1 MLHRAEVF
9 LTPAEQEHREVIGRL
24 FIETYCKLASDAVS
38 AKQKLWRTRPKF
50 HLFDHMVSD
59 SRPSLLNPTFG
70 STWMDEDAIKRWFRI
85 KKRVHK
91 RNATLNCL
99 RRWLLA
105 LPGQLQKACAKDN
118 WDDFPK
124 FSFWCGLKVKK
135 NISFFLLDAPLT
147 SLLVDPEKTLYTHM
161 LGKKKRIPKWIWDG
175 VCGVYFCRFHGYI
188 WWYQKSLCMLKYICI
203 NIYLPKTSHVEDH
216 VSRLQA
222 KHSLSLK
229 MAYRSCWWATW
240 IWRVLA
246 EKMRE
251 NL

>member
-9 LTPAEQEHREVIGRL
+9 LTPAEQEHREVSGRL

-135 NISFFLLDAPLT
+135 IYHFFCSMLLSQAYWLT
-147 SLLVDPEKTLYTHM
+147 LKRPCTHICLEKKTDSQMNLGWCLWSLLLQISWVYMMVSEIFMYVKIYLY
-161 LGKKKRIPKWIWDG
+161 
-175 VCGVYFCRFHGYI
+175 
-188 WWYQKSLCMLKYICI
+188 KYISSK
-203 NIYLPKTSHVEDH
+203 N
-216 VSRLQA
+216 
-222 KHSLSLK
+222 LSCR
-229 MAYRSCWWATW
+229 RSCLEATS
-240 IWRVLA
+240 
-246 EKMRE
+246 KT
-251 NL
+251 